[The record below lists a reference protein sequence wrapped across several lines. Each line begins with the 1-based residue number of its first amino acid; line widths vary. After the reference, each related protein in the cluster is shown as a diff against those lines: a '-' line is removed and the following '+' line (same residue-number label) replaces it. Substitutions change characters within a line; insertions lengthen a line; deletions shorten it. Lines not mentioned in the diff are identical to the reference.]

1 MSGWL
6 ASLVFSFFTYTM
18 VVSFGNVG
26 KAIGVL
32 MLIVQISGA
41 NAAYPVQMLPDFI
54 AKVSPLL
61 PLTHAVTMMR
71 AAIAGIYDMDYWRAA
86 GMLLA
91 FVPPLLLLG
100 LLLRK
105 PLVRFN
111 QWYVAQ
117 VESTKVLS

>member
-1 MSGWL
+1 M
-6 ASLVFSFFTYTM
+6 
-18 VVSFGNVG
+18 
-26 KAIGVL
+26 
-32 MLIVQISGA
+32 
-41 NAAYPVQMLPDFI
+41 
-54 AKVSPLL
+54 
-61 PLTHAVTMMR
+61 MMR

-86 GMLLA
+86 GMRLA
-91 FVPPLLLLG
+91 VVPPLLLLG

>member
-1 MSGWL
+1 MWVRQSACL
-6 ASLVFSFFTYTM
+6 CSSCRFRVRT
-18 VVSFGNVG
+18 
-26 KAIGVL
+26 
-32 MLIVQISGA
+32 
-41 NAAYPVQMLPDFI
+41 LPTRCRCC
-54 AKVSPLL
+54 SPLL

-111 QWYVAQ
+111 QWYVAK
-117 VESTKVLS
+117 VESTKVLG

>member
-1 MSGWL
+1 M
-6 ASLVFSFFTYTM
+6 FSFFTYTM

-71 AAIAGIYDMDYWRAA
+71 AAIDYWRAA

>member
-1 MSGWL
+1 
-6 ASLVFSFFTYTM
+6 
-18 VVSFGNVG
+18 
-26 KAIGVL
+26 
-32 MLIVQISGA
+32 
-41 NAAYPVQMLPDFI
+41 
-54 AKVSPLL
+54 
-61 PLTHAVTMMR
+61 MMR
-71 AAIAGIYDMDYWRAA
+71 AAIAGIYYMDYWRAA

>member
-1 MSGWL
+1 MWVRQSACL
-6 ASLVFSFFTYTM
+6 CSSCRFRVRTLPT
-18 VVSFGNVG
+18 
-26 KAIGVL
+26 
-32 MLIVQISGA
+32 
-41 NAAYPVQMLPDFI
+41 VQMLPDFI